1 MKIKDNF
8 KFQVFIC
15 IVIGCMMIGSN
26 FYMKKSFKEFR
37 LEFDNFQLEWN
48 FLFDEEEYEIKTIP
62 KNTDKLNNI

>member
-15 IVIGCMMIGSN
+15 IVIGFIMIGSN
-26 FYMKKSFKEFR
+26 FYMKNSLKKFR

-48 FLFDEEEYEIKTIP
+48 FLFDEGEYEIKAIP
-62 KNTDKLNNI
+62 KNTYKLNNI